1 MERVIYKNVYN
12 YLVRNKLIYEYQ
24 SGHTLTEILLRVAL
38 NTINLNQ
45 SSNMK
50 KKTKQMTEEY
60 SK

>member
-1 MERVIYKNVYN
+1 
-12 YLVRNKLIYEYQ
+12 
-24 SGHTLTEILLRVAL
+24 VAL

-60 SK
+60 SKW